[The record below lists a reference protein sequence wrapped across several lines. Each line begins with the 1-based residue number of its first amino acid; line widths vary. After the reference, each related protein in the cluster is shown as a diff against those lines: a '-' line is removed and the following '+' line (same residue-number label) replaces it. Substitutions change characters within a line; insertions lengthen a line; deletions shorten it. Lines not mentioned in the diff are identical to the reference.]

1 MDDFKS
7 LAEVIV
13 KRRKF
18 LGLTQTELAER
29 AGVALRSLK
38 SIELA
43 EGNPTFHQL
52 SKILYILGMK
62 LTIVTG

>member
-1 MDDFKS
+1 MDDFNS

-43 EGNPTFHQL
+43 EGNPTFQQL

-62 LTIVTG
+62 LTIVTR